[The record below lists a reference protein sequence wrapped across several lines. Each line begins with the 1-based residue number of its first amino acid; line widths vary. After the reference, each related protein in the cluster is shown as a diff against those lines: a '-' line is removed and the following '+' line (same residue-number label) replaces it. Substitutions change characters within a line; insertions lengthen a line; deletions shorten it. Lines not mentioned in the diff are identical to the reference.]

1 MQLLQPERQV
11 GRTGK
16 PNKKTVLTAKTP
28 PLGVYS
34 GAEEGKKGVK
44 CHEAEVTEQLS
55 ATPVSWCRWQSASGT
70 LLTAPHCPP
79 PPPTQEQGRKEQA
92 QRPSNY

>member
-55 ATPVSWCRWQSASGT
+55 ACHSCFLVQVAICFRH
-70 LLTAPHCPP
+70 TAYCPSL
-79 PPPTQEQGRKEQA
+79 PPTTPHAGAGEEGAGAEAK
-92 QRPSNY
+92 